1 MDKKAHNKSKIKSII
16 MIIVFI
22 MCFLFVKKSIYA
34 STSTPSDLSSDLSI
48 TEVEEIEDFSGLS
61 EMIGQI
67 FEVSNNLGTD
77 DLSDP
82 IVLMYSLISRIL
94 VYFDES
100 FAHSTFYHLLVGL
113 ALIFLVANFV
123 IKCYEESSVGLELK
137 VDSRIMIRK
146 YMQFIFALIMIISLK
161 GIVYFILGFFR
172 FVLKLCMNVTE
183 ANFIGT
189 PDVIDNILSKER
201 VAYEIL
207 KQNGIV
213 KSNTLLDEV
222 IVRSKE
228 SAVRSQYM
236 IPWVFSWISKL
247 ALVVVIFIN
256 SIKLFVHST
265 FYIVSLG
272 DFLGDIKRSKFIEY
286 TKIMISLVLE
296 EAVIVVVLYLSNLLL
311 NPYLRDL
318 LRTGV
323 SDGGLSFINLAMIF
337 TGIKMS
343 KVFVIIS
350 SNNIAKRIIGVA

>member
-1 MDKKAHNKSKIKSII
+1 MNNLAHCIRKLRVYLLLSSF
-16 MIIVFI
+16 VV
-22 MCFLFVKKSIYA
+22 CFLFVNNNVYA
-34 STSTPSDLSSDLSI
+34 ASTPSNLNSDLSASEI
-48 TEVEEIEDFSGLS
+48 EEIEDYSDLS

-67 FEVSNNLGTD
+67 FEISDNLGTE

-82 IVLMYSLISRIL
+82 IKLMYSLISRIL
-94 VYFDES
+94 VYWDES
-100 FAHSTFYHLLVGL
+100 FVHSTIYHLLVGL
-113 ALIFLVANFV
+113 ALIFLVANFT
-123 IKCYEESSVGLELK
+123 IKCYEESSAGLELK
-137 VDSRIMIRK
+137 LDSKIMVRK
-146 YMQFIFALIMIISLK
+146 YMQFIFALLMIICLK
-161 GIVYFILGFFR
+161 SVVYFILGFFR

-183 ANFIGT
+183 NNFIGV
-189 PDVIDNILSKER
+189 PDSIDNVLSKDR

-247 ALVVVIFIN
+247 ALIVVIFIN
-256 SIKLFVHST
+256 SVKLFVHSA

-286 TKIMISLVLE
+286 TKILFALVLE

-311 NPYLRDL
+311 NPYLREL

-323 SDGGLSFINLAMIF
+323 SDGGLSFITLAMIF
-337 TGIKMS
+337 TGIQMS